1 MGKQPERSVPGG
13 LALGLPPVGLTGPE
27 VAGPGLELGLG
38 RAGGILL
45 CSFLLIPIGPWG
57 PSSFPGQGWQRVE

>member
-1 MGKQPERSVPGG
+1 MGKQPERSGG
-13 LALGLPPVGLTGPE
+13 LALGLPPGGLSGPE

-45 CSFLLIPIGPWG
+45 CSFLLIPTGPRG
-57 PSSFPGQGWQRVE
+57 PSSCPGQGWKWVE